1 MNSLL
6 SSGGGRVT
14 PGISRKQMLIY
25 QATESI
31 VLFFHCNSNVKICCF
46 VFYFFLFFCC
56 FIYVLVNMKL
66 LILSH
71 VVTFITIFRVA

>member
-46 VFYFFLFFCC
+46 VFYFFFVFLLFYLCISQYETFDTVPCRN
-56 FIYVLVNMKL
+56 IYYH
-66 LILSH
+66 I
-71 VVTFITIFRVA
+71 